1 MKGTGGDNH
10 METQTQYTTIKAKI
24 EKVSRSKIDR
34 DKETIL
40 LLNIKDSENNII
52 REHSWIPFSKRIKRA
67 LKNGNYIGRE
77 VEFTARLEEY
87 FSFDLIN
94 KTKLKH
100 IRNIKLI

>member
-1 MKGTGGDNH
+1 
-10 METQTQYTTIKAKI
+10 MENQEIQYTTIKAKI

-34 DKETIL
+34 DRETIL
-40 LLNIKDSENNII
+40 LLNIKDSNNQLI

-67 LKNGNYIGRE
+67 LINKNYLGRE
-77 VEFTARLEEY
+77 IEFTARLEDY

-100 IRNIKLI
+100 IRNIKFI